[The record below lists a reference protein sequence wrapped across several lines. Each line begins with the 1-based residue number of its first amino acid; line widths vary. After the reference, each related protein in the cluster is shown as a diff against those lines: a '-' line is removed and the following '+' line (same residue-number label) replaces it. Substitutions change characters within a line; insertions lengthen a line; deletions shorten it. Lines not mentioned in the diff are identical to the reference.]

1 MVELIVGKKGKG
13 KTKVLLDRVNG
24 AVKEANGSIV
34 YLDKSTKHM
43 YELNNKVRLIDVS
56 SYPLKNA
63 DEFVGFICG
72 IISQDHDLEQIYL
85 DSFLKVSKLEDA
97 DVTDTLDQL
106 RTKAHQLIHTLS
118 HLLSSLI
125 GKSNSQNIPRIYSLF
140 IHQIGNPVC
149 QHSCLAGTSSRQD
162 QDWSLCLCYRLALRG
177 I

>member
-43 YELNNKVRLIDVS
+43 YELNNKVRLIDVT

-106 RTKAHQLIHTLS
+106 DKIGEKYGIS
-118 HLLSSLI
+118 IVVSISLD
-125 GKSNSQNIPRIYSLF
+125 KEEIPEAL
-140 IHQIGNPVC
+140 
-149 QHSCLAGTSSRQD
+149 QD
-162 QDWSLCLCYRLALRG
+162 KIAVAL
-177 I
+177 

>member
-72 IISQDHDLEQIYL
+72 IISQDRDLEQIYL
-85 DSFLKVSKLEDA
+85 DSFLKVSKLEDT

-106 RTKAHQLIHTLS
+106 DKIGEKYGIS
-118 HLLSSLI
+118 IVVSISLD
-125 GKSNSQNIPRIYSLF
+125 KEEIPEAL
-140 IHQIGNPVC
+140 
-149 QHSCLAGTSSRQD
+149 QD
-162 QDWSLCLCYRLALRG
+162 KIAVAL
-177 I
+177 

>member
-13 KTKVLLDRVNG
+13 KTKVLLDRVNN

-72 IISQDHDLEQIYL
+72 IISQDHDLEQVYL
-85 DSFLKVSKLEDA
+85 DSFLKLAGLEDSDITDAVAQLDAISEKYGINFTISVSKDA
-97 DVTDTLDQL
+97 EE
-106 RTKAHQLIHTLS
+106 LS
-118 HLLSSLI
+118 EQVRSKIVISL
-125 GKSNSQNIPRIYSLF
+125 
-140 IHQIGNPVC
+140 
-149 QHSCLAGTSSRQD
+149 
-162 QDWSLCLCYRLALRG
+162 
-177 I
+177 

>member
-13 KTKVLLDRVNG
+13 KTKVLLDRVNN

-72 IISQDHDLEQIYL
+72 IISQDHDLAQIYL

-97 DVTDTLDQL
+97 DVTDTLEQL
-106 RTKAHQLIHTLS
+106 NKIS
-118 HLLSSLI
+118 EKYGISVVVSISLD
-125 GKSNSQNIPRIYSLF
+125 KEELPEAL
-140 IHQIGNPVC
+140 
-149 QHSCLAGTSSRQD
+149 QD
-162 QDWSLCLCYRLALRG
+162 KIAVAL
-177 I
+177 

>member
-13 KTKVLLDRVNG
+13 KTKVLLDRVNN

-97 DVTDTLDQL
+97 DVTDTLEQL
-106 RTKAHQLIHTLS
+106 NKIS
-118 HLLSSLI
+118 EKYGISVVVSISLD
-125 GKSNSQNIPRIYSLF
+125 KEELPEAL
-140 IHQIGNPVC
+140 
-149 QHSCLAGTSSRQD
+149 QD
-162 QDWSLCLCYRLALRG
+162 KIAVAL
-177 I
+177 

>member
-13 KTKVLLDRVNG
+13 KTKVLLDRVNN

-56 SYPLKNA
+56 SYQLKNA

-97 DVTDTLDQL
+97 DVTDTLEQL
-106 RTKAHQLIHTLS
+106 NKIS
-118 HLLSSLI
+118 EKYGISVVVSISLD
-125 GKSNSQNIPRIYSLF
+125 KEELPEAL
-140 IHQIGNPVC
+140 
-149 QHSCLAGTSSRQD
+149 QD
-162 QDWSLCLCYRLALRG
+162 KIAVAL
-177 I
+177 